1 MLESVTIS
9 PSQKA
14 LPRIEW
20 RGMPVVTTESLAE
33 QFGTEVNNLQAN
45 FTRNKAR
52 FIDGKHFFRIAG
64 KDLEDLRLTIGRS
77 QISPKTR
84 ALYLWTKRGASRH
97 ARMLETEEAWDIYEL
112 LEDAYFGSDG
122 LVVSQPD
129 PNALSTVADREPL
142 YILAVQIMVKHGL
155 SLPVIYRALAHF
167 AGVESFKAMLL
178 GHIAHAGGF
187 GGAILAGTDSGA
199 QWRQLESN
207 RIAITGH
214 PSQSKLDLG
223 PLVLGSY
230 RAREVTHA

>member
-1 MLESVTIS
+1 MSDVITLPKVPTIVWHE
-9 PSQKA
+9 Q
-14 LPRIEW
+14 
-20 RGMPVVTTESLAE
+20 PVVTTELLARLY
-33 QFGTEVNNLQAN
+33 GTEVAN
-45 FTRNKAR
+45 IQTNHSRNRSR
-52 FIDGKHFFRIAG
+52 FVEGKHFHKVDGQA
-64 KDLEDLRLTIGRS
+64 LEDLRLTLGKS
-77 QISPKTR
+77 QISAKAR
-84 ALYLWTKRGASRH
+84 SLILWTERGAARH
-97 ARMLETEEAWDIYEL
+97 AKMLETDQAWDVFEA
-112 LEDAYFGSDG
+112 LEDAYFRRGATA
-122 LVVSQPD
+122 QPD

-142 YILAVQIMVKHGL
+142 YLLAVQIMVKHGL

-178 GHIAHAGGF
+178 GHIAQAGGF

-230 RAREVTHA
+230 RAREVAHV